1 MMNCENY
8 QLEAKGFPAP
18 QKYEI
23 EPFQA
28 YLSFQIL
35 HPNPLPNPRM
45 SSKGRGKAARRT
57 APTPQLASAPI
68 AHNLEDKPR
77 TEDVLR
83 EENRH
88 RDFASMMLSEPVL
101 KGLK

>member
-1 MMNCENY
+1 MNCENY
-8 QLEAKGFPAP
+8 QLEPRVPSPPMKLGHSKLICHFRSPT
-18 QKYEI
+18 
-23 EPFQA
+23 
-28 YLSFQIL
+28 
-35 HPNPLPNPRM
+35 NPPPPPIRM
-45 SSKGRGKAARRT
+45 SSKGRGKAARRI
-57 APTPQLASAPI
+57 APTPQHASAPI
-68 AHNLEDKPR
+68 AHNIEDKPR

>member
-1 MMNCENY
+1 MNCENY
-8 QLEAKGFPAP
+8 QLEPRVPCPPKKLGHSKLICHFRSPP
-18 QKYEI
+18 
-23 EPFQA
+23 P
-28 YLSFQIL
+28 
-35 HPNPLPNPRM
+35 PRM

-57 APTPQLASAPI
+57 APTPQHASSPI
-68 AHNLEDKPR
+68 AHNIEDKPR

>member
-1 MMNCENY
+1 MNCEFAILRPIFHRY
-8 QLEAKGFPAP
+8 RFEM
-18 QKYEI
+18 
-23 EPFQA
+23 EPFSLQG
-28 YLSFQIL
+28 LSES
-35 HPNPLPNPRM
+35 PLRM
-45 SSKGRGKAARRT
+45 SSKGRGKAARR
-57 APTPQLASAPI
+57 AVPTLQLASAQI
-68 AHNLEDKPR
+68 AHNIEDKPR